1 MIVID
6 LNGLHDK
13 ECNVY
18 TNYVVKDYGS
28 FEKQIL
34 FKNNVKIRDYIEED
48 KDGKYDIS
56 VYNDGLSDLDRFL
69 KKLGLLYDYED
80 IRKYNIARSKR
91 RSKSKVF
98 NMAILNDWDYFITL
112 TFDKDKVGDRY
123 NLEDLKKRT
132 LEYLKN
138 QSKKHG
144 IKYIIVPEL
153 HKDGAL
159 HWHGLIRDC
168 NNKMQFVN
176 ANIKSKTD
184 RDVYNIVSWQD
195 NKGYNTAVKI
205 DKGLESH
212 SKISSYISKYIT
224 KMEDRIFSK
233 YYYCSNGLIS
243 EPKVIYNKDL
253 DIDFF
258 LDEDKIYEN
267 EFCYI
272 KTVNKEKEE

>member
-6 LNGLHDK
+6 LSGLHDK

-56 VYNDGLSDLDRFL
+56 VYNDGLTDLDRFL

-112 TFDKDKVGDRY
+112 TFSKDKVEDRY

-159 HWHGLIRDC
+159 HWHGLIRDS
-168 NNKMQFVN
+168 NNK
-176 ANIKSKTD
+176 K
-184 RDVYNIVSWQD
+184 R
-195 NKGYNTAVKI
+195 
-205 DKGLESH
+205 
-212 SKISSYISKYIT
+212 
-224 KMEDRIFSK
+224 
-233 YYYCSNGLIS
+233 
-243 EPKVIYNKDL
+243 P
-253 DIDFF
+253 
-258 LDEDKIYEN
+258 
-267 EFCYI
+267 
-272 KTVNKEKEE
+272 